1 MADELQPNDSLYWR
15 LHALKVCPD
24 CLSQHAQGECSDA
37 AALQRIMEV
46 GKENLTKHPVK
57 INSLD
62 GGEM

>member
-1 MADELQPNDSLYWR
+1 MDDTLQPNDYLYWR
-15 LHALKVCPD
+15 QYELKTCPD

-57 INSLD
+57 LNSLD